1 MFTFEFKSCIL
12 LSAVSS
18 MQGES
23 DTVIITMHNYEETM
37 PVAIS
42 CTSTVSGYAPSLF
55 QGIDVQTP
63 DIHMDPVSAFK
74 PTAL

>member
-1 MFTFEFKSCIL
+1 
-12 LSAVSS
+12 

-23 DTVIITMHNYEETM
+23 DTVIITRHNHYEETM